1 MFEFTFVQK
10 LMLLGLGSVYLWY
23 FMWVWK
29 SSPTTNKRD
38 RWGFSLK
45 RKKDSSSD
53 LDYNPD
59 KNYFSQIQETK
70 KRFGGKWFS
79 NR

>member
-29 SSPTTNKRD
+29 NGHSGHNSSPGRFTLN
-38 RWGFSLK
+38 L
-45 RKKDSSSD
+45 
-53 LDYNPD
+53 
-59 KNYFSQIQETK
+59 
-70 KRFGGKWFS
+70 KRFGGSRFNKK
-79 NR
+79 